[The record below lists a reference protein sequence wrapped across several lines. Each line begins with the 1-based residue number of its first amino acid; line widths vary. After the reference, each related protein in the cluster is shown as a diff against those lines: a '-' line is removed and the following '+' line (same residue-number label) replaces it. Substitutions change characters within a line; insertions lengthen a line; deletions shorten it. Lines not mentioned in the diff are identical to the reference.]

1 MKNDNDNNNNNSRN
15 SGMKK
20 KKKKRVEIVI
30 RSKRKNLGQQQ
41 QHRILDKLES
51 RIIFFWNENFSRC
64 FFSFHF
70 SNEKTKIKIS
80 FLILFALFFAFRHSN
95 ICLKN
100 LNLIRLLLFC
110 DDDNKMCKQNKA
122 KYPEF
127 RNKQT

>member
-70 SNEKTKIKIS
+70 SNEKNENQDFVS
-80 FLILFALFFAFRHSN
+80 DFVCPFFCVSAIEYLS
-95 ICLKN
+95 K
-100 LNLIRLLLFC
+100 
-110 DDDNKMCKQNKA
+110 
-122 KYPEF
+122 EF
-127 RNKQT
+127 ELDSLVVVLRRR